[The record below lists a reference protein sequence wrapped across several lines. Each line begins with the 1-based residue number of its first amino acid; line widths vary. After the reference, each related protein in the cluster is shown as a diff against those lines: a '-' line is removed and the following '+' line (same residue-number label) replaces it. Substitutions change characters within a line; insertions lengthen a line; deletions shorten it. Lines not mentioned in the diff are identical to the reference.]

1 MALSKIQ
8 TGLVDTNAI
17 GSTELNL
24 ADNFAFTGDVSGA
37 GNLLQVVTEI
47 GNTLSQVATAT
58 ITRVGVE
65 AVITPTA
72 STSKILVLC
81 NATCR
86 WAHGDAGFVALH
98 RKIGS
103 GSWAEVRQF
112 SRHTMYR
119 NFDTGSISGQHISI
133 NYLDTPSTTSAVT
146 YSWAMNRFVSGTAEF
161 LPNYSSGDS
170 QNWVL
175 IEIAQ

>member
-103 GSWAEVRQF
+103 GSW
-112 SRHTMYR
+112 
-119 NFDTGSISGQHISI
+119 
-133 NYLDTPSTTSAVT
+133 
-146 YSWAMNRFVSGTAEF
+146 
-161 LPNYSSGDS
+161 
-170 QNWVL
+170 
-175 IEIAQ
+175 